1 MNKKD
6 CKFERVSNVTIGFLL
21 LVIGVFFASIG
32 IMIIP
37 FIGLLI
43 AIPLLLIAVIF
54 IASPRSEACALIVEK
69 TRGAINN

>member
-1 MNKKD
+1 MNKTD
-6 CKFERVSNVTIGFLL
+6 CKLERVSNVTIGFILL
-21 LVIGVFFASIG
+21 AIGVFFALIG

-43 AIPLLLIAVIF
+43 AAPLLLIAVIF
-54 IASPRSEACALIVEK
+54 IASARSEACSLIVEK

>member
-1 MNKKD
+1 MNNTD

-21 LVIGVFFASIG
+21 LIIGVFFTLIG

-54 IASPRSEACALIVEK
+54 LASPRSKACSIIVEK
-69 TRGAINN
+69 TRGAINS